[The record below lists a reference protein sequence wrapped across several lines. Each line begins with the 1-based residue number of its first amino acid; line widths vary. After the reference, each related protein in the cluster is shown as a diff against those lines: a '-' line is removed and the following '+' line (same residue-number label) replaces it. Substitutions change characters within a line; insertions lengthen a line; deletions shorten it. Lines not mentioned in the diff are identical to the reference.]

1 MLLASLLL
9 AFLSTSQDEPRV
21 VERRFAAEIEL
32 ASERFEVTGS
42 DDGTREEKTLPP
54 QVRAQADEVE
64 IVDTL
69 RSEEPGAEV
78 VERLYRTVATSFEV
92 GQKRSPQTRTVNA
105 GLEGQTVVF
114 EREREGGWARR
125 CDDPEV
131 RPVQL
136 KRLRAELDLAPFLPP
151 AEGVE
156 PEATWELPAELLGR
170 VFAPIEA
177 EVRRPKPK
185 EEAPKSGL
193 NLSPAALSVPLAALL
208 AAPEGHV
215 TATRLADDEEEEL
228 PRRAQLEF
236 RVTSTYDGSATIL
249 AGRAGEAE
257 DELTLL
263 YQGTGT
269 LAWDPASGAIEL
281 ELAGDARLEERFRL
295 EVEGNGA
302 TAVVEGVLV
311 LSGELSFEAK
321 EERGG

>member
-1 MLLASLLL
+1 MLLVPLLL
-9 AFLSTSQDEPRV
+9 AFLSTLQDDPRV

-42 DDGTREEKTLPP
+42 EDETREQKTLPP

-78 VERLYRTVATSFEV
+78 FERLYETVATSFEV
-92 GQKRSPQTRTVNA
+92 GQKRAPQTRTVNA

-136 KRLRAELDLAPFLPP
+136 KRLRAELDLAPFLPE
-151 AEGVE
+151 EGVE

-170 VFAPIEA
+170 VFAPVEA

-208 AAPEGHV
+208 TAPEGHV

-228 PRRAQLEF
+228 PCRAQLAF
-236 RVTSTYDGSATIL
+236 RVTSSYDGSATIL

-311 LSGELSFEAK
+311 LSGELAFEAK